1 VASSAEK
8 VVTVSGSTS
17 LLPLVAAAADAF
29 NGEQKEYF
37 VTVTGGGSMPGIV
50 DIAERKGDIAM
61 ASKELTEDE
70 KISYGNLFQGYLIG
84 YGDIVIAVSRA
95 VYDSGVRDLTSEQ
108 VKDIYLGKIR
118 SWKDVGGPDEDIYAI
133 ARLYG
138 SGTRDI
144 FNEVILGD
152 ANAQTPGVD
161 TNTLSDGETMTAI
174 NGSDKALGYLG
185 LIYAQNGDIS
195 PIALDGVSPSIK
207 SLRNGS
213 YKLTNRLYL
222 YTYGEPSPGAK
233 RFIDFLLGAEGQKIV
248 AATGFTPLDYTAA

>member
-1 VASSAEK
+1 VEK

-29 NGEQKEYF
+29 NGQQKEYF
-37 VTVTGGGSMPGIV
+37 VTVTGGGTQPGIA

-61 ASKELTEDE
+61 ASEELTAED
-70 KISYGNLFQGYLIG
+70 KAIYGNAFQRYLIG

-95 VYDSGVRDLTSEQ
+95 IYDAGVRDLSTEQ
-108 VKDIYLGKIR
+108 VKNIYLGKTT
-118 SWKDVGGPDEDIYAI
+118 SWKDLGGPEENIYAI

-152 ANAQTPGVD
+152 VNAQTPGVS

-174 NGSDKALGYLG
+174 NGSDKAIGYLG
-185 LIYAQNGDIS
+185 LIYAENGNIK

-213 YKLTNRLYL
+213 YKLTHKLYL
-222 YTYGEPSPGAK
+222 YTYGDSSQGAK
-233 RFIDFLLGAEGQKIV
+233 KFIEFLLSSEGQKIV
-248 AATGFTPLDYTAA
+248 AATGFTPLDYASA